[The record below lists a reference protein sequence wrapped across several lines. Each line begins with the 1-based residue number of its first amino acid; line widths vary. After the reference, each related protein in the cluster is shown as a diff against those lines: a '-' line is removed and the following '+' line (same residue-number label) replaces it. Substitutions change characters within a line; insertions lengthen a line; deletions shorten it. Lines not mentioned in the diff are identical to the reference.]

1 MKSLFLLLASI
12 ASAQEILV
20 APNQSVWVTD
30 AMKAARNLYESTNR
44 SPKNLLTHAE
54 TTGWKETGVYR
65 ECLDLYL
72 KLAAAS
78 PYAKLID
85 IGATPSGKRMY
96 IFIASKD
103 KAFDAPTARKTGK
116 PIVFF
121 QNAIHPGE
129 NGGKDAAVMLL
140 RDILVTKKYESLL
153 DKAIMISMPVFNVDG
168 HENRSPYHRI
178 NEQGPV
184 EQGFR
189 VTAQRYNLNRDYMK
203 ADSPEMQ
210 NWLKTFNRW
219 QPDLFIDN
227 HVTDGQD
234 QQADTTIVIHD
245 GIDVHPAVASW
256 VNRKWLPKLWNGM
269 EGEGHVMGWYIG
281 GPVRPGLPFTML
293 PMSPRYSN
301 GYVAVR
307 NRASLLV
314 ETHSLK
320 PFAVRAWAHY
330 DVMLESLKAI
340 AESGTELRA
349 AVEKAD
355 KEVLK
360 PGAKFAVD
368 FAPAQT
374 GVVYTVKLLETE
386 SFQSPILGGPVL
398 RYLPKARDLEVNL
411 IRSAVAKTEITVP
424 KGYYIPR
431 QWSAVV
437 DLLKLHGVRVQPV
450 SGEIN
455 ADVEVI
461 RFDKVSFAAQ
471 PFESRFMPSFE
482 TATSREKRTI
492 TADYFFV
499 PIQQPL
505 AGIAIHLLEPTA
517 PDSVVKW
524 GTMNG
529 IFELK
534 EYASDYIFEP
544 LAQKMLAAD
553 PKLKAA
559 FEAAIAGD
567 NGLRTNPRARMMWLY
582 KRSPFYEKDK
592 DYYPILRA
600 VE

>member
-1 MKSLFLLLASI
+1 MKPLLLLLATI
-12 ASAQEILV
+12 ASGQEILV

-30 AMKAARNLYESTNR
+30 AMKAARNLSESTKR
-44 SPKNLLTHAE
+44 SPKNLLTLAE
-54 TTGWKETGVYR
+54 KTGWKETGVY
-65 ECLDLYL
+65 EETLGIYL
-72 KLAAAS
+72 KLVAAS
-78 PYAKLID
+78 PYAKMID
-85 IGATPSGKRMY
+85 IGATPTGKRMY

-129 NGGKDAAVMLL
+129 NGGKDAAIMLL
-140 RDILVTKKYESLL
+140 RDILVTKKYENLL
-153 DKAIMISMPVFNVDG
+153 DKAIIISMPVFNIDG

-178 NEQGPV
+178 NEQGPI

-189 VTAQRYNLNRDYMK
+189 VTAQRFNLNRDYMK
-203 ADSPEMQ
+203 ADAPEMQ
-210 NWLKTFNRW
+210 NWLKTFNKW

-256 VNRKWLPKLWNGM
+256 VNQKWLPKMWNGM
-269 EGEGHVMGWYIG
+269 EAEGHVMGWYIG

-293 PMSPRYSN
+293 PMSARYSD
-301 GYVAVR
+301 GYAAAR

-330 DVMLESLKAI
+330 DIMLESLKAI
-340 AESGTELRA
+340 AESGAELRA
-349 AVEKAD
+349 ATEKAD
-355 KEVLK
+355 KDFLQ
-360 PGAKFAVD
+360 PGTKFPVD
-368 FAPAQT
+368 FASAQT
-374 GVVYTVKLLETE
+374 GVVYTAKLLETE
-386 SFQSPILGGPVL
+386 TYQSPILAAPVL

-411 IRSAVAKTEITVP
+411 IRSAVPKTEITVP
-424 KGYYIPR
+424 KGYYIPL
-431 QWSAVV
+431 QWSAIA
-437 DLLKLHGVRVQPV
+437 DLLKIHGVKVQPV
-450 SGEIN
+450 SGAIDAN
-455 ADVEVI
+455 VEVI
-461 RFDKVSFAAQ
+461 RFDKVSFPAQ
-471 PFESRFMPSFE
+471 PFESRFMPTFE
-482 TATSREKRTI
+482 TSTTKEKRTI
-492 TADYFFV
+492 TANYFFV
-499 PIQQPL
+499 PINQPL
-505 AGIAIHLLEPTA
+505 ARIAIHLLEPNA

-544 LAQKMLAAD
+544 VAQKMLTAD
-553 PKLKAA
+553 PKLKAD

-567 NGLRTNPRARMMWLY
+567 NALRTNPRARMMWLY

-592 DYYPILRA
+592 DLYPILRA